1 MASCRYKH
9 QGPRRYVPACASGLR
24 MLQRGNPYYCIFGS
38 SVLLRNVRFLP
49 SRGGM
54 WPSLCDLGLMTL
66 DLAFRREL
74 ALLNRITR
82 HSCGKTNNVASKLAY
97 LILLDGLSTSY
108 CGVIAN
114 SHRQNARQMGAL
126 ILQMHLPELCEM
138 RERTLMVGSRR
149 THPTHR
155 SAARLL

>member
-1 MASCRYKH
+1 MSSCRDKH

-38 SVLLRNVRFLP
+38 SVLLRKVRFLP

-54 WPSLCDLGLMTL
+54 
-66 DLAFRREL
+66 
-74 ALLNRITR
+74 LNRITR

-149 THPTHR
+149 TQPTHR
-155 SAARLL
+155 SAASLL